1 MTNNTS
7 QIAPETYQSYRGLPS
22 LAGLGSFPAAMNPG
36 LSVEESVKRLK
47 RHHYA
52 LRRIHTILL
61 AKLTAEPIYELK
73 MSFSYH
79 AFLSAEAVS
88 LLRARVGEMRE
99 PPLGLDKIPH
109 PAMEL
114 FFDEICCAEKIE
126 EVLLGIYEVALPDLI
141 EGVKRHMQET
151 HIVADQ
157 PTIRI
162 ARQIL
167 ADANEMLAWG
177 EQAIRALVTVQVRE
191 AAKPYL
197 SLLSITLACMGS
209 IDGSKPTREGAPE
222 RYYSNKPFQYD
233 KIPKRDERFH
243 DPFNQGVNPEV
254 LLYDEEKP
262 VDAKILMM
270 FFKRIREIDVPEMMA
285 SILIETPDKPWEYYH
300 DMTRQLW
307 DEARHAMLGEIG
319 FVSLGI
325 DWAKYTSPNV
335 NWSHNL
341 NTQLKPDERHA
352 VLYYIEQGLMPKTG
366 KRFEWEVSI
375 MGKNPL
381 ATTFQDFDWA
391 DEVLHARVG
400 RDWYVSAMP
409 SSHDAIEKGDKCWAR
424 VMSNWEGLRE
434 KGLTQHRNWWP
445 DLYAEYCKNTG
456 TTPDPKTAQYDT
468 SYDGIRPDLK
478 EMSYSA

>member
-1 MTNNTS
+1 MS
-7 QIAPETYQSYRGLPS
+7 QQSYPITPENYKTYRGLPS
-22 LAGLGSFPAAMNPG
+22 LAGLGSFPAAMKPG
-36 LSVEESVKRLK
+36 LSVEESVSRLK

-52 LRRIHTILL
+52 LRRLHSILL

-73 MSFSYH
+73 MGFSYH

-109 PAMEL
+109 PAMEV
-114 FFDEICCAEKIE
+114 FFDEVLGAEKIE
-126 EVLLGIYEVALPDLI
+126 EVLLGIYEVAFPDLI
-141 EGVKRHMQET
+141 AGLTRHIDET
-151 HIVADQ
+151 HLLADQ

-162 ARQIL
+162 CRQIL
-167 ADANEMLAWG
+167 VDAEAMLAWG
-177 EQAIRALVTVQVRE
+177 QKSIQSLVTPQIRAG
-191 AAKPYL
+191 AKSYL
-197 SLLSITLACMGS
+197 SLLSISLACMGS
-209 IDGSKPTREGAPE
+209 IDGSKPKRSEAPE

-233 KIPKRDERFH
+233 KIPKRDERFK

-254 LLYDEEKP
+254 FLYDEEKP

-307 DEARHAMLGEIG
+307 DEARHAMMGETG
-319 FVSLGI
+319 FISLGI

-381 ATTFQDFDWA
+381 ATTFQDYDWA

-400 RDWYVSAMP
+400 RDWYVSSMP
-409 SSHDAIEKGDKCWAR
+409 SSHDAIENGDKCWAR

-445 DLYAEYCKNTG
+445 ELYLEYCKNTG
-456 TTPDPKTAQYDT
+456 TKPDPKSVEYDI
-468 SYDGIRPDLK
+468 SYNGIRPDLK